1 MKSACGTPQHHIV
14 VLVEAWTVHVGH
26 HSTISWCLWRHE
38 ECMCIVHSLLSYLV
52 MHGYHN
58 HLHTTYSLVLL
69 LDPAPKRKSSLIL
82 ELTFFYY
89 SIFVKLSFCK
99 QLSKVLLQISM
110 ASLIWW
116 VFYLQRPFYGLQFS
130 ILRYGKWQPQMRS
143 NIVWTN
149 IDELTYQARCILLLN
164 SCRTFLSFI
173 LYFWNFFEKT
183 SASPP
188 FRNRSRS
195 APISRFN
202 FNAVDQKNF
211 TQYS

>member
-1 MKSACGTPQHHIV
+1 MSTNELVKKFVNTLDNPILGHWDFHWDQNICQYLIV
-14 VLVEAWTVHVGH
+14 IIHCQATLQT
-26 HSTISWCLWRHE
+26 S
-38 ECMCIVHSLLSYLV
+38 
-52 MHGYHN
+52 
-58 HLHTTYSLVLL
+58 
-69 LDPAPKRKSSLIL
+69 APKRKSSLIL

-110 ASLIWW
+110 ASLIWY
-116 VFYLQRPFYGLQFS
+116 VFYLLRPFYGLLFS

-173 LYFWNFFEKT
+173 LYFWIFFEKT
-183 SASPP
+183 NASPP
-188 FRNRSRS
+188 FRNKSWF
-195 APISRFN
+195 APISRFS

-211 TQYS
+211 TQYPKEWKVGTAVKFCIIKHFQNW